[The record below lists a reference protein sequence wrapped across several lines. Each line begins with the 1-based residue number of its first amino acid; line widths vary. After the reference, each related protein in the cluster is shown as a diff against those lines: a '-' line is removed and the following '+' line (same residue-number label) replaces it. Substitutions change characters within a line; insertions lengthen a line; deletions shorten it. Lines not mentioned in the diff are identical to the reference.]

1 MTYNFATIQYLTS
14 SSTGRP
20 DGWYYVGYQKPV
32 SQAIAIA
39 DVPWDLGY
47 ATLLISETAEEMAT
61 LPADI
66 VARVSTLRFVQD
78 FASDITIEAPQ
89 AASMTTINLDGLS
102 VVNVTA
108 QGEDVTIE
116 VMDDQSQSRTIVVE
130 QAAASFQ
137 FQFGSGRVMTAEQL
151 RSAYQVAVVEVPDVI
166 DLDALDHNYAD
177 YSAVRK
183 DLTLKSGATNDTL
196 ITGVGNDTLLAGGG
210 NDIVKGG
217 AGNDT
222 LYGEAGADRL
232 YGEAGNDAL
241 YGGAG
246 NDRLFGNQGDDIFHS
261 DAGDDQING
270 GWGRDTLSYADEAK
284 AVTVDMTA
292 GVAVTESGT
301 DSFTSIEHI
310 IGTAHNDKVFAS
322 DAEASVSG
330 GDGYDVV
337 SYEKLSIINMNDGSN
352 HKDVELVIGSSAGDV
367 LYGSD
372 QAEQIQGRKGN
383 DNIYGGD
390 GNDFLRGNQNND
402 FLFGGAGN
410 DTLWGDKDNDY
421 LIGGKGADKLD
432 GGSGKQD
439 TASYQGSD
447 AGVSVDLGGRTAEGG
462 DASGDQLWN
471 IENLLG
477 SDHADTLRGDAGDNR
492 IWGQDGDDTFIGT
505 TGQDWYH
512 GGEGS
517 DTLSYQDA
525 TQSITIDLSPLD
537 RSPFASM
544 TFGEEAGAAADD
556 IIRSIE
562 NITGTDFADV
572 IAGNKQANILNG
584 GKGND
589 ELSGGAGDDVL
600 IGGGGKDTLTGGEGA
615 DTFVIDANPKQSSF
629 DVITDFDLAVD
640 KVRIDLEGEADFTK
654 RRDFFD
660 NTKFSSFTSDYDN
673 DGVVETTLLYQAA
686 NGGYD
691 MVLAFEDLDGVLTL
705 NNFEFV

>member
-1 MTYNFATIQYLTS
+1 MGLT
-14 SSTGRP
+14 
-20 DGWYYVGYQKPV
+20 K
-32 SQAIAIA
+32 
-39 DVPWDLGY
+39 
-47 ATLLISETAEEMAT
+47 
-61 LPADI
+61 
-66 VARVSTLRFVQD
+66 
-78 FASDITIEAPQ
+78 
-89 AASMTTINLDGLS
+89 
-102 VVNVTA
+102 
-108 QGEDVTIE
+108 
-116 VMDDQSQSRTIVVE
+116 QSKSR
-130 QAAASFQ
+130 
-137 FQFGSGRVMTAEQL
+137 
-151 RSAYQVAVVEVPDVI
+151 
-166 DLDALDHNYAD
+166 
-177 YSAVRK
+177 
-183 DLTLKSGATNDTL
+183 
-196 ITGVGNDTLLAGGG
+196 
-210 NDIVKGG
+210 
-217 AGNDT
+217 
-222 LYGEAGADRL
+222 
-232 YGEAGNDAL
+232 
-241 YGGAG
+241 
-246 NDRLFGNQGDDIFHS
+246 
-261 DAGDDQING
+261 
-270 GWGRDTLSYADEAK
+270 
-284 AVTVDMTA
+284 
-292 GVAVTESGT
+292 
-301 DSFTSIEHI
+301 
-310 IGTAHNDKVFAS
+310 
-322 DAEASVSG
+322 
-330 GDGYDVV
+330 
-337 SYEKLSIINMNDGSN
+337 
-352 HKDVELVIGSSAGDV
+352 
-367 LYGSD
+367 
-372 QAEQIQGRKGN
+372 
-383 DNIYGGD
+383 
-390 GNDFLRGNQNND
+390 
-402 FLFGGAGN
+402 AGN

-471 IENLLG
+471 IENLSG
-477 SDHADTLRGDAGDNR
+477 SDYADTLRGDAGDNR

-512 GGEGS
+512 GGKGS

-562 NITGTDFADV
+562 NVTGTDFADV

-640 KVRIDLEGEADFTK
+640 KVRIDLEGEADFTN